1 MNKLEEAKYIIN
13 RYDHYYDS
21 INNKGNFYLVL
32 NTFIIGG
39 ILSGYYSLDKQ
50 YHFECVFS
58 YLLFLTLFVNVS
70 SILFTLFAI
79 KPFFSKRNENKDNS
93 LYYFGHV
100 SERKITEYQKKF
112 IKSSEKEFLD
122 DATFQIHKLA
132 IGLNNK
138 FKKIN
143 IASILIGIQVL
154 LIVVF
159 VLLLTIKY

>member
-39 ILSGYYSLDKQ
+39 LLSGYYSLDKQ

-58 YLLFLTLFVNVS
+58 YLLFLTLLINVC
-70 SILFTLFAI
+70 SILFTLYAI
-79 KPFFSKRNENKDNS
+79 KPFFSKRNGNKDKS
-93 LYYFGHV
+93 LYYFGDV

-122 DATFQIHKLA
+122 DATSQIHKLA
-132 IGLNNK
+132 IGLKNK

-154 LIVVF
+154 LILVF